1 MTYLKHALAALG
13 LLIGLAA
20 CSQTQA
26 LQSKC
31 DGGDQAA
38 CQQLAEK
45 QSSGG
50 QASSSGGGGGGA
62 PERPSGIGAG
72 GASPR

>member
-1 MTYLKHALAALG
+1 MTHLKHALAALG

-50 QASSSGGGGGGA
+50 PAASGGGGGGA

-72 GASPR
+72 GSSPR